1 MTTTTH
7 DLTDNNTTLS
17 IFFLNIHSMSEEKKR
32 NKVFQIL
39 INKNIHITL
48 IQETHS
54 TKHLT
59 SKWEKNG

>member
-17 IFFLNIHSMSEEKKR
+17 VLFLNINGMSEEKKR
-32 NKVFQIL
+32 NKVFQVL
-39 INKNIHITL
+39 INKNIYMTL
-48 IQETHS
+48 IQETHA

-59 SKWEKNG
+59 SGKKNG